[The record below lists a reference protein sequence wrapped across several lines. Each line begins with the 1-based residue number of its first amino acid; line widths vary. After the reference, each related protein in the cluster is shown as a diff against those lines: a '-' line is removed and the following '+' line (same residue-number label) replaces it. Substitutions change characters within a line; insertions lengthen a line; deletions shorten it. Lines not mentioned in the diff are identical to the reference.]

1 MYASTA
7 FEMVCFLRYSNGMK
21 MSELFTR
28 TQKEAPKD
36 EVSQNAA
43 LLIRAGFIDKLSAG
57 VYSYLPLG
65 FKVLKK
71 IENIIREEMDA
82 LGAEEILL
90 PSLHPKENWEK
101 TGRWET
107 MDDLYKVVDS
117 SGRESAL
124 GPTHEEI
131 IVPLARK
138 FISSYKD
145 LPKALYQIQNKF
157 RMELRAKS
165 GLLRGKEFLMK
176 DLYSFHTDDEQE
188 FEKYYNRVKEAYK
201 KIFDRAGIG
210 SATYLTFASG
220 GSFSKYSHEFQTLTS
235 AGEDTI
241 YLCEKCGVAINDEII
256 GEQTS
261 CPECGTGK
269 DNLRKERAVE
279 VGNIFPLKTKFTEAF
294 GVTYKDKDGAEKLVT
309 MGCYGIGL
317 GRLMGAIVEVHADTK
332 GLVWPAA
339 VAPFRAHL
347 VLIGN
352 ETSNAKKKADEL
364 YGKLQDA
371 GVEALYDERDLGA
384 GAKFADAELIGIPQM
399 VIISEKTVEAG
410 KFEVRT
416 RAGGSVV
423 FKDAKELLQIHA

>member
-1 MYASTA
+1 
-7 FEMVCFLRYSNGMK
+7 MK
-21 MSELFTR
+21 VSKLFTH
-28 TQKEAPKD
+28 TQKETPKD
-36 EVSQNAA
+36 EVSRNAA
-43 LLIRAGFIDKLSAG
+43 LLIRAGFVDKLSAG

-65 FKVLKK
+65 FRVLKK
-71 IENIIREEMDA
+71 IENIIREEMNI
-82 LGAEEILL
+82 LGAEELLL

-107 MDDLYKVVDS
+107 MDDLYKVADS

-124 GPTHEEI
+124 GPTHEEV

-165 GLLRGKEFLMK
+165 GLLRGREFLMK
-176 DLYSFHTDDEQE
+176 DLYSFHTDGEKE
-188 FEKYYNRVKEAYK
+188 FEKYYDRVKEAYK

-210 SATYLTFASG
+210 EKTFLTFASG

-256 GEQTS
+256 EEQTG
-261 CPECGTGK
+261 CPECGMEK
-269 DNLRKERAVE
+269 ANLRKERAVE

-294 GVTYKDKDGAEKLVT
+294 GVTYKDKGGAEKLVT

-317 GRLMGAIVEVHADTK
+317 GRLMGAIVEVHADGK
-332 GLVWPAA
+332 GLVWPTE
-339 VAPFRAHL
+339 VAPFGMHILRIGDAAHVIKEADSL
-347 VLIGN
+347 YNELSRHGKEVLYDDR
-352 ETSNAKKKADEL
+352 EDVS
-364 YGKLQDA
+364 A
-371 GVEALYDERDLGA
+371 GV
-384 GAKFADAELIGIPQM
+384 KFADAELVGIPR
-399 VIISEKTVEAG
+399 VIVVSEKNMEKG
-410 KFEVRT
+410 EYEVRE
-416 RAGGSVV
+416 RAIGAVEMSSRE
-423 FKDAKELLQIHA
+423 ELFNTQ

>member
-1 MYASTA
+1 MITD
-7 FEMVCFLRYSNGMK
+7 MR
-21 MSELFTR
+21 MSVIFSH
-28 TQKEAPKD
+28 TQKEAPND
-36 EVSQNAA
+36 EVSRNAA
-43 LLIRAGFIDKLSAG
+43 LLIRAGFVDKLSAG

-65 FKVLKK
+65 FRVLKK
-71 IENIIREEMDA
+71 IENIIREEMNA

-101 TGRWET
+101 TGRWAT
-107 MDDLYKVVDS
+107 MDDLYKVTDS

-176 DLYSFHTDDEQE
+176 DLYSFHTDDEKG
-188 FEKYYNRVKEAYK
+188 FENYYDRVKEAYK
-201 KIFDRAGIG
+201 KIFDRAGIS

-220 GSFSKYSHEFQTLTS
+220 GSFSKYSHEFQTLTP

-241 YLCEKCGVAINDEII
+241 YLCEKCGVAVNDEII
-256 GEQTS
+256 EEQAV
-261 CPECGTGK
+261 CPECGAGK
-269 DNLRKERAVE
+269 DTLRKERAVE
-279 VGNIFPLKTKFTEAF
+279 VGNIFSLKTKFTEAF

-317 GRLMGAIVEVHADTK
+317 GRLMGAIVEVHADQK
-332 GLVWPAA
+332 GLVWPDA
-339 VAPFRAHL
+339 VAPFRLHL
-347 VLIGN
+347 ILIGD
-352 ETSNAKKKADEL
+352 EMSNAKKKADEL
-364 YGKLQDA
+364 YRKLQDA
-371 GVEALYDERDLGA
+371 GIEALYDERNIGA

-399 VIISEKTVEAG
+399 VIISEKTIEAG
-410 KFEVRT
+410 EFEVRT
-416 RAGGSVV
+416 RKSGEVA
-423 FKDAKELLQIHA
+423 FKDAEELLKLRE

>member
-1 MYASTA
+1 MITD
-7 FEMVCFLRYSNGMK
+7 MR
-21 MSELFTR
+21 MSVIFSH

-36 EVSQNAA
+36 EPSRNAA
-43 LLIRAGFIDKLSAG
+43 LLIRAGYVDKLSAG

-65 FKVLKK
+65 FRVLKK
-71 IENIIREEMDA
+71 IENIIREEMSA
-82 LGAEEILL
+82 LGAEEVFL
-90 PSLHPKENWEK
+90 PSLHPKENWET

-107 MDDLYKVVDS
+107 MDDLYKVTDS

-131 IVPLARK
+131 ITPLAKK

-165 GLLRGKEFLMK
+165 GLLRGREFLMK
-176 DLYSFHTDDEQE
+176 DLYSFHTDDERE
-188 FEKYYNRVKEAYK
+188 FEKYYDRVKEAYRN
-201 KIFDRAGIG
+201 IFRRAGIG
-210 SATYLTFASG
+210 DKTYLTFASG

-241 YLCEKCGVAINDEII
+241 YLCEKCGVAVNDEII

-261 CPECGTGK
+261 CPECGAEK
-269 DNLRKERAVE
+269 DTLRKERAVE

-294 GVTYKDKDGAEKLVT
+294 NVTYKDKDGAAKLVT

-317 GRLMGAIVEVHADTK
+317 GRLMGAICEVHADLK
-332 GLVWPAA
+332 GLSWPAA
-339 VAPFRAHL
+339 VAPFHLHL

-352 ETSNAKKKADEL
+352 EASEVRKKADKLYEEL
-364 YGKLQDA
+364 QSMGAEVLYDDRELNA
-371 GVEALYDERDLGA
+371 GV
-384 GAKFADAELIGIPQM
+384 KFADAELIGIPQM
-399 VIISEKTVEAG
+399 VIVSEKTLEAG
-410 KFEVRT
+410 KFEVKT
-416 RAGGSVV
+416 RADGEVV
-423 FKDAKELLQIHA
+423 FKDAEELLKLYE

>member
-1 MYASTA
+1 
-7 FEMVCFLRYSNGMK
+7 MK
-21 MSELFTR
+21 MSGLFTR
-28 TQKEAPKD
+28 TQKETPKD
-36 EVSQNAA
+36 EASRNAA
-43 LLIRAGFIDKLSAG
+43 LLIRAGFVDKLSAG

-65 FKVLKK
+65 FRVLKK
-71 IENIIREEMDA
+71 IENIIREEMNA
-82 LGAEEILL
+82 LGAEELLL

-107 MDDLYKVVDS
+107 MDDLYKVADS

-124 GPTHEEI
+124 GPTHEEV

-165 GLLRGKEFLMK
+165 GLLRGREFLMK
-176 DLYSFHTDDEQE
+176 DLYSFHTDDEKE
-188 FEKYYNRVKEAYK
+188 FEKYYDRVKEAYK

-210 SATYLTFASG
+210 EKTYLTFASG

-256 GEQTS
+256 EEQTG
-261 CPECGTGK
+261 CPECGMEK
-269 DNLRKERAVE
+269 ANLRKERAVE

-294 GVTYKDKDGAEKLVT
+294 GVAYKDKDGAEKLVT

-317 GRLMGAIVEVHADTK
+317 GRLMGAIVEVRADEK
-332 GLVWPAA
+332 GLSWPAE
-339 VAPFRAHL
+339 VAPFLAHL
-347 VLIGN
+347 VLIG
-352 ETSNAKKKADEL
+352 SGDGGAKEKADEL
-364 YGKLQDA
+364 YKELQNA
-371 GVEALYDERDLGA
+371 GVEVLYDDRDLSA
-384 GAKFADAELIGIPQM
+384 GVKFADAELIGIPYM
-399 VIISEKTVEAG
+399 VVVSEKTRETG

-416 RAGGSVV
+416 RADGSVI
-423 FKDAKELLQIHA
+423 FKDTKELLQIHA

>member
-1 MYASTA
+1 
-7 FEMVCFLRYSNGMK
+7 MK
-21 MSELFTR
+21 LSRLFTH

-36 EVSQNAA
+36 EPSRNAA
-43 LLIRAGFIDKLSAG
+43 LLIRAGFVDKLSAG

-65 FKVLKK
+65 FRVLKK
-71 IENIIREEMDA
+71 IENIIRDEMKA

-101 TGRWET
+101 TDRWWS
-107 MDDLYKVVDS
+107 MDDLYKVTDS

-165 GLLRGKEFLMK
+165 GLLRGREFLMK
-176 DLYSFHTDDEQE
+176 DLYSFHTDDEKE
-188 FEKYYNRVKEAYK
+188 FEHYYDRVKEAYK

-210 SATYLTFASG
+210 EKTYLTLASG

-256 GEQTS
+256 EEQIG
-261 CPECGTGK
+261 CPECGMERAH
-269 DNLRKERAVE
+269 LRKERAVE

-294 GVTYKDKDGAEKLVT
+294 GVTYKDKSGAEKLVV

-317 GRLMGAIVEVHADTK
+317 GRLMGAIVEVNADEK
-332 GLVWPAA
+332 GLLWPAE
-339 VAPFRAHL
+339 VAPFGMHILRIGDAAHVIEEADSL
-347 VLIGN
+347 YNELFRHGKEVLYDDR
-352 ETSNAKKKADEL
+352 EAVS
-364 YGKLQDA
+364 A
-371 GVEALYDERDLGA
+371 GV
-384 GAKFADAELIGIPQM
+384 KFADAELLGVPHIL
-399 VIISEKTVEAG
+399 VVSEKNMEKG
-410 KFEVRT
+410 EYEVRERRT
-416 RAGGSVV
+416 GAVKMSSRE
-423 FKDAKELLQIHA
+423 ELFNT